1 MREPTLE
8 NSGGQ
13 KQIFTL
19 HNSPLQIHS
28 PGHRR
33 PTGQDPKIWERRY
46 REPASA
52 LKSPP
57 PSLSPLPMGVGLESP
72 PLSQMSTRVQVSTAS
87 TVLDVVPCCPVSAG
101 CLQVGLAEAAHCVSF
116 VLWCQEC
123 HLVHVLR
130 EAMQGESLVFLVLH
144 LLGSLP
150 FFPDSRLELLLCCNK
165 SL

>member
-72 PLSQMSTRVQVSTAS
+72 PLSQMSTRVQVSIAS
-87 TVLDVVPCCPVSAG
+87 TFWMSSPVVL
-101 CLQVGLAEAAHCVSF
+101 F
-116 VLWCQEC
+116 
-123 HLVHVLR
+123 
-130 EAMQGESLVFLVLH
+130 
-144 LLGSLP
+144 LLGACKS
-150 FFPDSRLELLLCCNK
+150 DWQRLLIAFRLCFGARNAT
-165 SL
+165 